1 MDRKIVWKE
10 VVKNIINFDYSKKD
24 HQIKCVYSLL
34 NNINNRRY
42 IGSTENLYN
51 RIKVH
56 KSSLLKGI
64 NNNKEL
70 QNDFDKYGLKSFVI
84 EILMITNQ
92 PHLYERE
99 MIKQANLCMN
109 LYNVMCFERR

>member
-1 MDRKIVWKE
+1 M
-10 VVKNIINFDYSKKD
+10 KNIINFDYSKQD

-34 NNINNRRY
+34 NNINKMRY

-51 RIKVH
+51 RMKAH
-56 KSSLLKGI
+56 KSSLIKGV
-64 NNNKEL
+64 NSNKRL
-70 QNDFDKYGLKSFVI
+70 QKDFDIYGPRSFEI

-99 MIKQANLCMN
+99 IIKQANLCMN
-109 LYNVMCFERR
+109 LYNSMCFERR